1 MKSVNAWHSRKWN
14 YWAHRQPEWL
24 VTSQREPRLVSG
36 FTSELKLKR
45 DVRAADHGWLP
56 DEIFSRVDRL
66 TTLCHDLP
74 AFGWWAVWGSLATA
88 WALLF
93 CLHHLKKKKGKS
105 SHDSLPFWAGF
116 TKQHDTQ
123 TTDPVSDVLS
133 YTRLFSPGI
142 HMIIV
147 IISLLNGNLLWKMPL
162 SVTSFSLK
170 QFLVGRLKKQN
181 CIMCLGEI

>member
-93 CLHHLKKKKGKS
+93 CLHHLKKKKEN
-105 SHDSLPFWAGF
+105 LPMTVFPFEQGSPNSMIPRPLIPCQMYYPIHVCFHQGF
-116 TKQHDTQ
+116 TW
-123 TTDPVSDVLS
+123 
-133 YTRLFSPGI
+133 
-142 HMIIV
+142 
-147 IISLLNGNLLWKMPL
+147 LLLL
-162 SVTSFSLK
+162 SVF
-170 QFLVGRLKKQN
+170 
-181 CIMCLGEI
+181 